1 VSSAT
6 PAAIY
11 PFAVLMA
18 FSVASGAI
26 VFWLGRPFKS
36 WIDNPSRLKRAS
48 WRALLFLASFL
59 FPFAL
64 VATVEPFIVEAS
76 HLNEAFAALP
86 SIVRWCAFV
95 LPIVGLWL
103 WMYRGLLK
111 HFLSEAGK

>member
-1 VSSAT
+1 MSTGA
-6 PAAIY
+6 PAGVF
-11 PFAVLMA
+11 PFVVLMA
-18 FSVASGAI
+18 FSVASGVM

-36 WIDNPSRLKRAS
+36 WIDSPSRLKRRF

-64 VATVEPFIVEAS
+64 VATVEPLILEAS

-86 SIVRWCAFV
+86 SIVRWCVFV
-95 LPIVGLWL
+95 LPLVGLWL

-111 HFLSEAGK
+111 LILSEAGK